1 MYQSPPRR
9 RLLPRLLL
17 GGGALLLLA
26 VGLWF
31 GGHPNWLPSPLRSA
45 FVAESESQR
54 LENQVY
60 GLLTRDYYRKLSRTT
75 LVNDG
80 LAGAV
85 ASLGDPYSHYYDP
98 SNYRSFQDTTTNPQ
112 IDGGIG
118 VGIAAFTKG
127 GLLVGEAYPGSPA
140 ARAGIVSGDVI
151 LGADGHPFA
160 GRSEAYAIN
169 LIKGRV
175 GTTVALRIEHRHA
188 ARTVQVRRA
197 NIDVPVASSRL
208 LHYRGVK
215 IGYVYLQQFSQ
226 NAGAEVRA
234 QVQKMRRAGA
244 RALIL
249 DLRDNGGGLLA
260 QAVATASI
268 FLQKGSTIVSTDGR
282 SIPRQVY
289 LAKGGAIPASI
300 PLVVLV
306 NRDTASS
313 AEIVSAA
320 LQQQHRATLV
330 GTHTYGKGVFQE
342 IQPLLNGGA
351 LDFTVGEYF
360 TPDGEN
366 LGAGGKSTTPSSL
379 WVKRGP
385 GIAPNV
391 DAGGSASRQLRVAE
405 RVAAS
410 KLK

>member
-1 MYQSPPRR
+1 MFEAPPPRR
-9 RLLPRLLL
+9 TLRNLLFGA
-17 GGGALLLLA
+17 GGLLLLA

-31 GGHPNWLPSPLRSA
+31 GGHPSWLPSPLRSA
-45 FVAESESQR
+45 FVSESKDQR

-60 GLLTRDYYRKLSRTT
+60 GLLTKDYYRKLSRTA

-85 ASLGDPYSHYYDP
+85 ASLDDPYSHYYDP
-98 SNYRSFQDTTTNPQ
+98 TNYQDFQDTTTNPQ

-118 VGIAAFTKG
+118 VGIQAFTGG
-127 GLLVGEAYPGSPA
+127 GLVVGEAYPGTPA
-140 ARAGIVSGDVI
+140 AKAGIAAGDTIVA
-151 LGADGHPFA
+151 ADGHSFA
-160 GRSEAYAIN
+160 GRSQSFAVD
-169 LIKGRV
+169 LIKGKV
-175 GTTVALRIEHRHA
+175 GTTVTLRIRHRHST
-188 ARTVQVRRA
+188 RTVQVRRA
-197 NIDVPVASSRL
+197 DINVPVASSAL
-208 LHYRGVK
+208 LHHAGVK
-215 IGYVYLQQFSQ
+215 IGYVDLTQFSE

-234 QVQKMRRAGA
+234 QVQKMRQKGA

-249 DLRDNGGGLLA
+249 DLRDNGGGLLE

-268 FLQKGSTIVSTDGR
+268 FIQSGTIVSTDGR
-282 SIPRQVY
+282 SIARQVY
-289 LAKGGAIPASI
+289 LAKGDAIPASI

-320 LQQQHRATLV
+320 LQQRGRARLV

-366 LGAGGKSTTPSSL
+366 LGAGGTSKTPSGQ

-391 DAGGSASRQLRVAE
+391 EANGAAHQLAVAE
-405 RVAAS
+405 RVAVS

>member
-1 MYQSPPRR
+1 MFEAPPPRR
-9 RLLPRLLL
+9 TLRRLLIGA
-17 GGGALLLLA
+17 GGLLLL
-26 VGLWF
+26 VIGLWF
-31 GGHPNWLPSPLRSA
+31 GGHPSWLPSPLRSA
-45 FVAESESQR
+45 FVSESQDQR

-60 GLLTRDYYRKLSRTT
+60 GLLTHDYYRKLSRTA

-85 ASLGDPYSHYYDP
+85 ASLNDPYSHYYDP
-98 SNYRSFQDTTTNPQ
+98 SNYQNFQDTTTNPQ

-118 VGIAAFTKG
+118 VGIQGFTDG
-127 GLLVGEAYPGSPA
+127 GLVVGESYPGTPA
-140 ARAGIVSGDVI
+140 AKAGIVAGDAIVA
-151 LGADGHPFA
+151 ADGHSFA
-160 GRSEAYAIN
+160 GHSQGFAVR
-169 LIKGRV
+169 LIKGKVGSAVTLRV
-175 GTTVALRIEHRHA
+175 RHHHTT
-188 ARTVQVRRA
+188 RTVRVVRA
-197 NIDVPVASSRL
+197 NINIPVAASML
-208 LHYRGVK
+208 LHHKGVK
-215 IGYVYLQQFSQ
+215 IGYVDLTQFSE

-234 QVQKMRRAGA
+234 QVQKMRRRGA

-249 DLRDNGGGLLA
+249 DLRDNGGGLLE

-268 FLQKGSTIVSTDGR
+268 FIQTGTIVSTDGR

-289 LAKGGAIPASI
+289 LAKRDAIPASI

-320 LQQQHRATLV
+320 LQQRGRATLV

-366 LGAGGKSTTPSSL
+366 LGAGGKSKTPSGR
-379 WVKRGP
+379 WVQRGP

-391 DAGGSASRQLRVAE
+391 EASGTAHQLAVAE
-405 RVAAS
+405 RVAVS
-410 KLK
+410 KLQ

>member
-1 MYQSPPRR
+1 MFQAAPPRR
-9 RLLPRLLL
+9 TLRNLLL
-17 GGGALLLLA
+17 GAAGLILL
-26 VGLWF
+26 VIGLWF
-31 GGHPNWLPSPLRSA
+31 GGHPSWLPSPLRSA
-45 FVAESESQR
+45 FVSETKDQR

-60 GLLTRDYYRKLSRTT
+60 GLLTKDYYRSLNRTT

-85 ASLGDPYSHYYDP
+85 ASLDDPYSHYYDP
-98 SNYRSFQDTTTNPQ
+98 SNYQDFQDTTTNPQ

-118 VGIAAFTKG
+118 VAVQAFTAG
-127 GLLVGEAYPGSPA
+127 GLLVGEAYPGTPA
-140 ARAGIVSGDVI
+140 AKAGIVAGDTI
-151 LGADGHPFA
+151 IAADGHSFT
-160 GRSEAYAIN
+160 GRSQNYAVD
-169 LIKGRV
+169 LIKGKV
-175 GTTVALRIEHRHA
+175 GTTVTLRVRHHHS
-188 ARTVQVRRA
+188 TKTIQVRRA
-197 NIDVPVASSRL
+197 DINIPVASSTL
-208 LHYRGVK
+208 LHHDGVK
-215 IGYVYLQQFSQ
+215 IGYVDLTQFSE

-234 QVQKMRRAGA
+234 QVQKMRQKGA

-249 DLRDNGGGLLA
+249 DLRDNGGGLLE
-260 QAVATASI
+260 QAVATASVFI
-268 FLQKGSTIVSTDGR
+268 QSGTIVSTDGR

-289 LAKGGAIPASI
+289 LAKGDAIPASI

-320 LQQQHRATLV
+320 LQQRGRATLV

-366 LGAGGKSTTPSSL
+366 LGAGGKSTTPSGR

-391 DAGGSASRQLRVAE
+391 EANGAAHQLAVAE
-405 RVAAS
+405 RVVVS